1 MNVNA
6 TQEEV
11 VDIDSG
17 TRDEIQ
23 ELFNDLLLKQIK
35 QDMSEINT
43 QVGNNHVLI
52 TDSIKKSEKRIKAT
66 CGEIIDRL
74 KDNSEVLGSP
84 DEWDDGN
91 LKDDVDRI
99 CEYLQRCGNVL
110 NDMSKDRDKLE
121 AILGKVTSDSNEIK
135 EIRELLTN
143 ILDDLSTIKNINAD
157 NGNKIVAMDT
167 ENRQFYS
174 DLNKK
179 NRELQDQIKD
189 NNKNIVELL
198 TDNQKKYME
207 DQAKME
213 NKISEVMKDNKRKFI
228 FSYCGMGI
236 LAVLNII
243 LMFILIF

>member
-6 TQEEV
+6 TQDEV
-11 VDIDSG
+11 VDIDSD

-143 ILDDLSTIKNINAD
+143 ISDDLSTIKNINID

-179 NRELQDQIKD
+179 NSELQEQIKD

-198 TDNQKKYME
+198 TDNQKRYMD

>member
-6 TQEEV
+6 TQDEV
-11 VDIDSG
+11 VDIDSD

-143 ILDDLSTIKNINAD
+143 ISDDLTTIKNINID

-179 NRELQDQIKD
+179 NSELQEQIKD

-198 TDNQKKYME
+198 ADNQKRYMD

-213 NKISEVMKDNKRKFI
+213 NKISEVMKDNKRKFM

-243 LMFILIF
+243 LMLILIF

>member
-6 TQEEV
+6 TQDEV
-11 VDIDSG
+11 VDIDSD

-84 DEWDDGN
+84 DDWDDGN
-91 LKDDVDRI
+91 LKDDVDKL

-135 EIRELLTN
+135 EIEELLTN
-143 ILDDLSTIKNINAD
+143 ISDDLSTIKNINAD

-179 NRELQDQIKD
+179 NSELQDQIKD

-243 LMFILIF
+243 LMLILIF

>member
-6 TQEEV
+6 TQDEV
-11 VDIDSG
+11 VDIDLD

-143 ILDDLSTIKNINAD
+143 ISDDLSTIKNINAD

-179 NRELQDQIKD
+179 NSELQEQIKD

-198 TDNQKKYME
+198 ADNQKRYMD

-213 NKISEVMKDNKRKFI
+213 NKISEVMKDNKRKFM

-243 LMFILIF
+243 LMLILIF